1 MATYTRTDLRDAVL
15 VELGVKDAQEATQ
28 AVDAVLADDRCQQ
41 KLEALN
47 EAGLVPF
54 DFDSAIPARYFVP
67 LVQVIADTLVAPYG
81 MTDKA
86 AYYAQNAERGM
97 RELYKLKAPPYFGQP
112 SKGQYF

>member
-41 KLEALN
+41 KLELLN

-67 LVQVIADTLVAPYG
+67 LVHIIAETLAGPYG
-81 MTDKA
+81 MADKA
-86 AYYAQNAERGM
+86 AYLAQNAERGM
-97 RELYKLKAPPYFGQP
+97 RDLYRLKAQPYFGQP